1 MAYSVPRRLLT
12 PLMRMVL
19 LPWPLDPR
27 AAGDE
32 EIGQVHHF
40 GLAGRVFQ
48 RGLAVGQHG
57 GHEQVLRAAHGG
69 HVEGDVGAAQPV
81 AMAHDVAFFQLEGG
95 AHELQ
100 ALQVL
105 VHRTRADGAAA
116 GQGHAGL
123 ADAGQQRAQA
133 EHRGPHGAHQIIGG
147 LGQQAAG
154 RQLHAVPA
162 VAAGAAQHVQELDG
176 GMDVA
181 QVGHVGVDQGRV
193 QQDAGK
199 KNGQGG
205 ILGAA
210 DIYGPFERRTAFD
223 NELVHQD
230 PRAACGPGPRRM
242 LGLRHSPV
250 PAGDGPWSG
259 KTGVLSR
266 YGMLVFF

>member
-1 MAYSVPRRLLT
+1 
-12 PLMRMVL
+12 
-19 LPWPLDPR
+19 
-27 AAGDE
+27 
-32 EIGQVHHF
+32 
-40 GLAGRVFQ
+40 
-48 RGLAVGQHG
+48 
-57 GHEQVLRAAHGG
+57 
-69 HVEGDVGAAQPV
+69 
-81 AMAHDVAFFQLEGG
+81 MAHDVAFFQLEGG

-154 RQLHAVPA
+154 RQLHAVLA

-242 LGLRHSPV
+242 LGVAAQSCPRRGRPV
-250 PAGDGPWSG
+250 VRQNRYFEPVWDASFFSKKNPERELQIFACIFPAMCVYTSS
-259 KTGVLSR
+259 SR
-266 YGMLVFF
+266 RK